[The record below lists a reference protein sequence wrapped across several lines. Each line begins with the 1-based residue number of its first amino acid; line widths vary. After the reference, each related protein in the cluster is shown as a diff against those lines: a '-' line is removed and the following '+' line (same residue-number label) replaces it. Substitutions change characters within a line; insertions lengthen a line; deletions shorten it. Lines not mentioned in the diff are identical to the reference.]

1 MPGKN
6 LSNEGP
12 INGNWM
18 LDARCSMLV
27 AEENRVS
34 SIEYRVSSIENMEII
49 AHGIDLVDCPRI
61 EKMIKQHGERF
72 INRVFTAAEQNYA
85 EGKKDRIE
93 KLAGRFAAKEAVLK
107 LMGTGW
113 RGKIAWTD
121 IEILNNAAGQPEVT
135 LSGEVE
141 KLAEKLGIN
150 HISVSI
156 THTANFVIASAIA
169 LAQSDEEK

>member
-1 MPGKN
+1 
-6 LSNEGP
+6 
-12 INGNWM
+12 
-18 LDARCSMLV
+18 
-27 AEENRVS
+27 
-34 SIEYRVSSIENMEII
+34 MEIV

-61 EKMIKQHGERF
+61 EAMIERHGERF
-72 INRVFTAAEQNYA
+72 IQRVFTVAEQAYA
-85 EGKKDRIE
+85 EANKNEIE

-121 IEILNNAAGQPEVT
+121 VEVINNSSGQPEVT

-141 KLAEKLGIN
+141 KIAGKLGIK

-156 THTANFVIASAIA
+156 THTANFAIASAVA
-169 LAQSDEEK
+169 LTQSNENK